1 MNEVNR
7 CPKRDIESAISLD
20 DIIVEPRYVRWISF
34 HMSSG
39 EKFQRDNKIEKKKKN
54 IQKLTLTNQIAVFV
68 ENIFL
73 PDSQEMKFSCCI
85 IQEIHS
91 TYLGTSA

>member
-39 EKFQRDNKIEKKKKN
+39 EKFQRENRIDKKKEKYPKVDLD
-54 IQKLTLTNQIAVFV
+54 QS
-68 ENIFL
+68 
-73 PDSQEMKFSCCI
+73 D
-85 IQEIHS
+85 
-91 TYLGTSA
+91 

>member
-39 EKFQRDNKIEKKKKN
+39 EKFQRDNRIEKKEKYPK
-54 IQKLTLTNQIAVFV
+54 IDLDQSDCSICR
-68 ENIFL
+68 ENSHFL
-73 PDSQEMKFSCCI
+73 
-85 IQEIHS
+85 
-91 TYLGTSA
+91 